1 LQRFDIH
8 GQIFEVLDA
17 VETNRQIAAE
27 VGDTYRLETSL
38 TNSAMK
44 GGVMNNTKRHILNNV
59 NTLVLCWLTLGCL
72 LIVAYSQEK
81 GNRGSKTKEPAAP
94 EILSVRPIGMNGEP
108 HLQPGKQ
115 VILLGRNFS
124 PVLIKNR
131 VSLRIVTDNPQ
142 TPPFC
147 EYAGEIHLTSA
158 SPERLEGVAP
168 LSIKS
173 DYYLIW
179 VRVDGAGHS
188 KAVKAWVGSQPP
200 PPSMPILT
208 AVETA
213 DHVRGN

>member
-1 LQRFDIH
+1 
-8 GQIFEVLDA
+8 
-17 VETNRQIAAE
+17 
-27 VGDTYRLETSL
+27 
-38 TNSAMK
+38 
-44 GGVMNNTKRHILNNV
+44 MNNTKQRILNKV
-59 NTLVLCWLTLGCL
+59 KTFVLCGLALGWLLA
-72 LIVAYSQEK
+72 IAYGQE
-81 GNRGSKTKEPAAP
+81 GGMRGAKTKEPAAP
-94 EILSVRPIGMNGEP
+94 EILSVRPIGLNGEP

-131 VSLRIVTDNPQ
+131 VSLRTVTDNPQ
-142 TPPFC
+142 MPPPFC

-158 SPERLEGVAP
+158 SPERLEGVAS

-188 KAVKAWVGSQPP
+188 KPVKVWVSSQPP
-200 PPSMPILT
+200 PPSMPIIT

-213 DHVRGN
+213 GHARGN

>member
-1 LQRFDIH
+1 
-8 GQIFEVLDA
+8 
-17 VETNRQIAAE
+17 
-27 VGDTYRLETSL
+27 
-38 TNSAMK
+38 
-44 GGVMNNTKRHILNNV
+44 MNNTKHNILNNV
-59 NTLVLCWLTLGCL
+59 RTFVLCGLALGWLLA
-72 LIVAYSQEK
+72 VAYGQEGGK
-81 GNRGSKTKEPAAP
+81 RGAKTKEPAAP

-124 PVLIKNR
+124 PVLTKNR

-142 TPPFC
+142 TPPPIC

-168 LSIKS
+168 LAIKS

-188 KAVKAWVGSQPP
+188 KPVKVWVGSQPP
-200 PPSMPILT
+200 PPTMPIIT
-208 AVETA
+208 AVETVGHA
-213 DHVRGN
+213 RGN

>member
-1 LQRFDIH
+1 
-8 GQIFEVLDA
+8 
-17 VETNRQIAAE
+17 
-27 VGDTYRLETSL
+27 
-38 TNSAMK
+38 MK
-44 GGVMNNTKRHILNNV
+44 GGVMNNTKQNIQNIIR
-59 NTLVLCWLTLGCL
+59 TLVLCVLALGWLLA
-72 LIVAYSQEK
+72 VAYSQESGK
-81 GNRGSKTKEPAAP
+81 RSAETKDPAAP

-142 TPPFC
+142 TPPPFY

-168 LSIKS
+168 LSIKN

-188 KAVKAWVGSQPP
+188 KPVKVWLGSQPP
-200 PPSMPILT
+200 PPSIPIIT

-213 DHVRGN
+213 GQVRGN

>member
-1 LQRFDIH
+1 
-8 GQIFEVLDA
+8 
-17 VETNRQIAAE
+17 
-27 VGDTYRLETSL
+27 
-38 TNSAMK
+38 
-44 GGVMNNTKRHILNNV
+44 MNNTKQRILNKV
-59 NTLVLCWLTLGCL
+59 KTFVLCGLALGWLLA
-72 LIVAYSQEK
+72 IAYGQE
-81 GNRGSKTKEPAAP
+81 GGMRGAKTKEPAAP
-94 EILSVRPIGMNGEP
+94 EILSVRPIGLNAEP

-131 VSLRIVTDNPQ
+131 VGLRTVTDNPQ
-142 TPPFC
+142 MPPFC

-188 KAVKAWVGSQPP
+188 KPVKVWVSSQPP
-200 PPSMPILT
+200 PPSMPIIT

-213 DHVRGN
+213 GHARGN